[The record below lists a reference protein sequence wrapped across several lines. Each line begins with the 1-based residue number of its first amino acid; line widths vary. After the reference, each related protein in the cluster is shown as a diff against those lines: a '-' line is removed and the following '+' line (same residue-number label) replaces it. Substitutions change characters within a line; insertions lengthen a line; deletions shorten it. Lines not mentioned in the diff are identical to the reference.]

1 MKVIVSA
8 ILSTALL
15 MTFLIG
21 VSTQQSHAAVIKSYE
36 YGDVTMQS
44 PDAESESGT
53 VIFRHWTHRGKYTCR
68 LCHVDLEFSQIAG
81 ETEIIEE
88 DNQAG
93 RYCGACHDGKE
104 AFTIKSCTNCHAK
117 DAAHLAQTK
126 KAAKKAFYAFQKTMP
141 RAKYGNKIDWMQA
154 EAEGLIKLKD
164 ELPGISMTQENFVTN
179 QRDEPLEPSLSGL
192 PGIIFSHSK
201 HVAWSGCGMC
211 HPEPFKLKNGTTEIN
226 MQKII
231 DGHLC
236 GRCHRTVAFQIN
248 DCALCHSKPVSL

>member
-1 MKVIVSA
+1 MKATVVSVMT
-8 ILSTALL
+8 TALL
-15 MTFLIG
+15 ISVFIG
-21 VSTQQSHAAVIKSYE
+21 GALQESHAAVIKSYQ
-36 YGDVTMQS
+36 YGDITMQR
-44 PDAESESGT
+44 AETESGGGT
-53 VIFRHWTHRGKYTCR
+53 VIFRHWTHRDKYTCR
-68 LCHVDLEFSQIAG
+68 LCHVDLEFSQVAG

-104 AFTIKSCTNCHAK
+104 AFTIKACTNCHVK

-126 KAAKKAFYAFQKTMP
+126 QAAKKEFYVFQKTMP
-141 RAKYGNKIDWMQA
+141 RARYGNKIDWMQA

-164 ELPGISMTQENFVTN
+164 KLPGISMAQNSFVVN

-192 PGIIFSHSK
+192 PDIIFSHSK
-201 HVAWSGCGMC
+201 HVAWNGCGMC
-211 HPEPFKLKNGTTEIN
+211 HPEPFKLKNGTTEID

-231 DGHLC
+231 DGNLC
-236 GRCHRTVAFQIN
+236 GRCHRTVAFQVN